1 MYYKDIAMKK
11 HKFDVDIK
19 LTEYLENVED
29 IHKLVSLLK
38 KYCDSNKNSDDLYE
52 VSEVINIVE
61 EKLNTLAYIIFADKY
76 NNEEQETI
84 KSVLRKIKQA
94 KK

>member
-11 HKFDVDIK
+11 YKFDVEMK
-19 LTEYLENVED
+19 LTGYLENVED

-38 KYCDSNKNSDDLYE
+38 KHCDSNKDSDDLYE

-61 EKLNTLAYIIFADKY
+61 EKLNILAYNIFADKY

-84 KSVLRKIKQA
+84 KSVLRKIKRA
-94 KK
+94 N